1 MGANL
6 HIRWLLPI
14 AAAGMSSRDLQVTRW
29 EYMCVC
35 NVCRSVTGPLLLWGL
50 SHISFGLLLLI
61 HKCPNSAQHRGSHAK
76 VAAEC
81 TDYGQWPKSGA
92 GIQPSQMS
100 ISGLGNFFFFY
111 SKCLNICIFRLIRQ
125 FLFFSL
131 LNQDLHSELSLTLLL
146 NHHHLK
152 ISTDE
157 ILFASPKHLHCN
169 GEGGI
174 KSKPFSQQWPGGGT
188 PSAWHSCLLG
198 GSWEKVV
205 LSF

>member
-100 ISGLGNFFFFY
+100 ISGLGNFFFIIQSVSTYVSSDSSDSF
-111 SKCLNICIFRLIRQ
+111 
-125 FLFFSL
+125 FFSL
-131 LNQDLHSELSLTLLL
+131 FLIKIYTQNFRLHY
-146 NHHHLK
+146 
-152 ISTDE
+152 
-157 ILFASPKHLHCN
+157 F
-169 GEGGI
+169 
-174 KSKPFSQQWPGGGT
+174 
-188 PSAWHSCLLG
+188 
-198 GSWEKVV
+198 
-205 LSF
+205 

>member
-1 MGANL
+1 MQECDWSTSLRASTRIIWAPPSHSQVPKQCPAQGKS
-6 HIRWLLPI
+6 RK
-14 AAAGMSSRDLQVTRW
+14 SSCWVYRLRTV
-29 EYMCVC
+29 
-35 NVCRSVTGPLLLWGL
+35 
-50 SHISFGLLLLI
+50 
-61 HKCPNSAQHRGSHAK
+61 AK
-76 VAAEC
+76 VRGWHTAFPD
-81 TDYGQWPKSGA
+81 DYFWSREFFCF
-92 GIQPSQMS
+92 IQSVS
-100 ISGLGNFFFFY
+100 TYVS
-111 SKCLNICIFRLIRQ
+111 SDSSVS
-125 FLFFSL
+125 FFSL
-131 LNQDLHSELSLTLLL
+131 LNQDLHWELSLTLLL